1 MKFSSTPPVK
11 ALTDLAHLAW
21 CGLIALKLAR
31 QDGQALSPLMTHTFL
46 NRWLATAQKQ
56 KRFPKTVAIDIAGL
70 LELARRKG
78 PGAGLEKRLAY
89 LWQSCTEPVAE
100 QSDLF
105 RLTYVI
111 EQLRAQGWINAIV
124 TDEEWHPAGLLAEY
138 RGSNALLVRKSELQA
153 QFARDGRLTG
163 EVVFLLTGDRDAAEA
178 LFSQHNL
185 KMAFTQREENGGQA
199 TLAPQAERS
208 D

>member
-1 MKFSSTPPVK
+1 MKYEPTTPVET
-11 ALTDLAHLAW
+11 LTDLAHLAW
-21 CGLIALKLAR
+21 CGLVALKLAR
-31 QDGQALSPLMTHTFL
+31 QDGLALSPLLTHTFL

-56 KRFPKTVAIDIAGL
+56 KRFPKTVAIDITSL
-70 LELARRKG
+70 LDLSRRKG
-78 PGAGLEKRLAY
+78 PGADLEKRLAD
-89 LWQSCTEPVAE
+89 LWQSCTEPVAD

-111 EQLRAQGWINAIV
+111 EQLRAQGWINAVV
-124 TDEEWHPAGLLAEY
+124 TDEEWHSTELLTEY

-153 QFARDGRLTG
+153 QFAQDGRLTG

-185 KMAFTQREENGGQA
+185 KMAFTQREENGCQA
-199 TLAPQAERS
+199 TLTPQAECT